1 MNSEEKSDVF
11 FQEALAAETS
21 SDWPTVK
28 GKCEQGPQIEGITA
42 SREAHFRRLRAKAL
56 VSMGMKRRDAY
67 DAPLLQEAIA
77 EIRRAIPNFRPDSA
91 TGKRYLIE
99 LYGNCGDASYALSM
113 TQTGSDQKRAL
124 VLQAT
129 ENYEK
134 LLQIKPEDRKTRELL
149 EHLKK
154 QSTPGS
160 QQAAKS
166 GCSSVILI
174 AIAGVS
180 VILSILIVVLK

>member
-1 MNSEEKSDVF
+1 MLLERSTMNSEENSDVF

-28 GKCEQGPQIEGITA
+28 GKCEQGLQIEGIA
-42 SREAHFRRLRAKAL
+42 PSREAHFRRLRAKAL

-67 DAPLLQEAIA
+67 DAPLLREAIA
-77 EIRRAIPNFRPDSA
+77 EIERAIPNFQPDSA

-99 LYGNCGDASYALSM
+99 LYGNCADASYALSM
-113 TQTGSDQKRAL
+113 TQTGSDRKRAL

-134 LLQIKPEDRKTRELL
+134 
-149 EHLKK
+149 
-154 QSTPGS
+154 
-160 QQAAKS
+160 
-166 GCSSVILI
+166 
-174 AIAGVS
+174 
-180 VILSILIVVLK
+180 